1 MGDIAEYC
9 ESIAQT
15 VSDYRPEEPRRITP
29 GRVKSWIR
37 QFDPEDQLVI
47 LQEID
52 RILKRFYFSRERV
65 KTSLRNFI
73 RTNLIGEEEPSS
85 VLQRTHFLH
94 IQRKGSSQ
102 RDLLTIVNEI
112 LLDDYCTTLH
122 SCGCRQADTFVYI
135 DDAVLTGSRL
145 RYDLTPGTAL
155 PGFEPNP
162 SWITTEA
169 PPNCTL
175 KIFVLVAHTEGANYA
190 MKYVRQAAS
199 DKNIA
204 VTTHCAMRVANER
217 TIGCESHDCLWPQ
230 YVVGNED
237 VDTYIAR
244 AEHEAG
250 RSIFFRPRGTPRQE
264 TLFSSSLARDTVE
277 RAFLAKGVKLM
288 SSTNIKSMRPLG
300 YDTLTSL
307 GFGTFFVTYRNI
319 PNNAPLVLWW
329 SGGGRWFP
337 LFKRRDSDQQR
348 TSSSW
353 WGLDDFDFPF

>member
-29 GRVKSWIR
+29 DRVKSWIR

-85 VLQRTHFLH
+85 VLQRTHFLQV
-94 IQRKGSSQ
+94 QRQGSSQ
-102 RDLLTIVNEI
+102 RDLVEIVDEI
-112 LLDDYCTTLH
+112 LQNDYGIALNA
-122 SCGCRQADTFVYI
+122 CGLGQPEIFVYI
-135 DDAVLTGSRL
+135 DEAVLTGNRL
-145 RYDLTPGTAL
+145 RYDLTPGETR
-155 PGFEPNP
+155 PGNDP
-162 SWITTEA
+162 SPAWITTRA
-169 PPNCTL
+169 PRNCIL
-175 KIFVLVAHTEGANYA
+175 KIFVLAAHTRGTNYA
-190 MKYVRQAAS
+190 MGYVRAAAGAKGIS
-199 DKNIA
+199 VSI
-204 VTTHCAMRVANER
+204 HSAMCVPNARDSQC
-217 TIGCESHDCLWPQ
+217 TSLDCLWPQ
-230 YVVGNED
+230 RVVGASE
-237 VDTYIAR
+237 VDEYISR
-244 AEHEAG
+244 VERETG
-250 RSIFFRPRGTPRQE
+250 WNVTFRPPGTPKRE
-264 TLFSSSLARDTVE
+264 TLFSTAVARDKVE
-277 RAFLAKGVKLM
+277 RAFLMKGLELVATTEKE
-288 SSTNIKSMRPLG
+288 SMRPLG
-300 YDTLTSL
+300 WEKLASL

-329 SGGGRWFP
+329 PGGGRWSP
-337 LFKRRDSDQQR
+337 LFQRRDSDQQR